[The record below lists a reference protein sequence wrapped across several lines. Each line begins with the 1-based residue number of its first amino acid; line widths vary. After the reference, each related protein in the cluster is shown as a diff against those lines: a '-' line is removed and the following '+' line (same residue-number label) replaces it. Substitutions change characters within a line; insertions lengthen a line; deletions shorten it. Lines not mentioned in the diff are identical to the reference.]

1 MGEAARLAKLAPQV
15 KRARHAPA
23 VCALPRLGIL
33 SPPMEPKPVSPTE
46 LTVTDV
52 LPAYEPPAVVTYTDE
67 QLLEALGPA
76 QAARYGTLP

>member
-1 MGEAARLAKLAPQV
+1 
-15 KRARHAPA
+15 
-23 VCALPRLGIL
+23 
-33 SPPMEPKPVSPTE
+33 MEPKPVSSTE
-46 LTVTDV
+46 PIAAND